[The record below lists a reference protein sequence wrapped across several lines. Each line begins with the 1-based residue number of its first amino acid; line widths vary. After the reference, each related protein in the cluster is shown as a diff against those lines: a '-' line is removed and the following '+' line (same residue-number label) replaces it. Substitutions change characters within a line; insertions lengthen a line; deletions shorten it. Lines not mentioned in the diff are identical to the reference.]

1 VFFVVGLFLCL
12 LGVQVLSGRPWALPM
27 PMLRLRVSG
36 SSVGGVYAL
45 GLTSGFA
52 SSCCAPVLAGVAA
65 MSALSGTL
73 LGSLGLGLAYVFGM
87 VFPLL
92 ITVLLWDRFE
102 LSRRYAGLPGLPRFR
117 LGRRQLPWPDAA
129 AAAMFL
135 AIGGLALYIA
145 YTGQSTYLPDWLLAW
160 NRWAT
165 GVAGDLAAALRRV
178 PAAAQATLL
187 AVLAAGVGWALYRAW
202 RLGARPPRASDRNSS
217 AQDRAVSRR

>member
-1 VFFVVGLFLCL
+1 
-12 LGVQVLSGRPWALPM
+12 
-27 PMLRLRVSG
+27 
-36 SSVGGVYAL
+36 
-45 GLTSGFA
+45 
-52 SSCCAPVLAGVAA
+52 
-65 MSALSGTL
+65 
-73 LGSLGLGLAYVFGM
+73 M

-92 ITVLLWDRFE
+92 ITVLFWDRFE
-102 LSRRYAGLPGLPRFR
+102 LSRRYAGLPGLPRIR

-145 YTGQSTYLPDWLLAW
+145 YTGQSTYLPDWLLEW

-165 GVAGDLAAALRRV
+165 GVAGDPAAALSLRGM

-202 RLGARPPRASDRNSS
+202 RLDPKPQSASDRNSS
-217 AQDRAVSRR
+217 AKDRAVSRR